1 MTIVDDEKTTPQ
13 IASEPNQPDNSSPS
27 KSKYYSPNLRPLKL
41 RKDMHESIIKW
52 ITGGLP
58 PSSAAGM
65 TGISAKTLDRW
76 IMRGKQELMNREDT
90 GIRTPG
96 EEDYAKL
103 YKAIMKAFS
112 TDEARCVTSI
122 NKAIDGDWKAAL
134 AKLERRYPKNWSTKT
149 HIIVEA
155 EMSQLLQAMK
165 DNLDEET
172 YQRVLRS
179 IRGPSDRP
187 GTETADENED

>member
-122 NKAIDGDWKAAL
+122 NKAIDVFRNESGKWEKMQIQAMNSDFSWNNSAL
-134 AKLERRYPKNWSTKT
+134 LYAKLYIKLIS
-149 HIIVEA
+149 
-155 EMSQLLQAMK
+155 L
-165 DNLDEET
+165 
-172 YQRVLRS
+172 
-179 IRGPSDRP
+179 
-187 GTETADENED
+187 